1 MEKEKLIFTR
11 HNIAPGARDMAKN
24 GPAKEK
30 GGKKAGSK
38 FTQKEAEAYWER
50 HVEEGYQLSAI
61 LADQVINLA
70 VDEKSKNPPYG
81 FLKYDKSYSITSPVT
96 NLEDTQEL
104 RRAMKESLS
113 ISQSHL
119 WETLREKERTGSKEP
134 TVLVYKRYI
143 DLYEFAQNNLASST
157 DAIINI
163 YAGLNTATYVL
174 NWTLENI
181 IEVYE
186 REFPGK
192 ELTVEEFKTIAEN
205 SWPYI
210 ASRAADHRHI
220 FEMGSDPKD
229 HTFEKRNNG
238 LALVFKPGV
247 KEASDSKE
255 LKKPLMP
262 RDDHEAFG
270 CPALVNFG
278 GGSAIKKLWDWNIDA
293 VITLYRENAKGRKFG
308 SWIIDKSKS

>member
-1 MEKEKLIFTR
+1 MDKEKLIFTR
-11 HNIAPGARDMAKN
+11 HNISPGARSIAGN
-24 GPAKEK
+24 GPQKEK
-30 GGKKAGSK
+30 GKKAGSK
-38 FTQKEAEAYWER
+38 FTDQEAEAYWEK
-50 HVEEGYQLSAI
+50 HVEEGYQLSAV
-61 LADQVINLA
+61 LADQVVNLA
-70 VDEKSKNPPYG
+70 IESIGKNPPYG
-81 FLKYDKSYSITSPVT
+81 LIGHKGTPVE

-104 RRAMKESLS
+104 RRAMKDSLS
-113 ISQSHL
+113 ISQSML
-119 WETLREKERTGSKEP
+119 WEDLGNKAKSGSKDP
-134 TVLVYKRYI
+134 IVLVYKRYV
-143 DLYEFAQNNLASST
+143 DLYNFAQNNLASST

-181 IEVYE
+181 IEIYE

-210 ASRAADHRHI
+210 ASRASDHRHI

-247 KEASDSKE
+247 KEASDQKE
-255 LKKPLMP
+255 LKRPLMP
-262 RDDHEAFG
+262 RDNHEAFG

-278 GGSAIKKLWDWNIDA
+278 GGSAIRKLWDWNINA
-293 VITLYRENAKGRKFG
+293 VLILYKENAQGRKFG
-308 SWIIDKSKS
+308 SWIIDKTKS